1 MDKQGSDSMNAA
13 FRVELLKAALEDD
26 ETRRKLDLAPSWD
39 DCIAVL
45 VDFAKSKGFKVVQL

>member
-1 MDKQGSDSMNAA
+1 MNAA
-13 FRVELLKAALEDD
+13 FRVELLNAALEDD

-45 VDFAKSKGFKVVQL
+45 KEFAERRGFKVVQL

>member
-1 MDKQGSDSMNAA
+1 MNAA